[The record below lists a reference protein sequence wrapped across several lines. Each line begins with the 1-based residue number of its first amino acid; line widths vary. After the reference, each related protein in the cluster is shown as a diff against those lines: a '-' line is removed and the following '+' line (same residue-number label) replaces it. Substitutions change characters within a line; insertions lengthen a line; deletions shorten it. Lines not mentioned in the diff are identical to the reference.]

1 MKDKVWAKAI
11 ADACATKQL
20 HLRSAHVSI
29 PESTTADS
37 NNPTVEAPIG
47 ISRVQH

>member
-20 HLRSAHVSI
+20 HLRPAHV
-29 PESTTADS
+29 PGLESNDTGSHASHAEEPVD
-37 NNPTVEAPIG
+37 V
-47 ISRVQH
+47 